1 MEQNQNPS
9 LDFVYQLYKH
19 LSGFNLSYIY
29 KGDFSDSLNETILSL
44 AETNMQIVN
53 EPSAL
58 KKKVFFIMVESLQN
72 ITRHTEANEDAANE
86 NSSLFIIQRKGK
98 DYYIT
103 SGNIIDIEKVDSLE
117 EKLKKVNS
125 LDLESLKN
133 YYREVLDLG
142 ELSSKGGAGLGLIEM
157 ARKSGNKLAFDFSP
171 INDKKSFFYFQS
183 KVNLQTAGDASLDH
197 IEPEALSA
205 AKSFHQI
212 VLTKNLN
219 FVFQGDFNHENMKT
233 VLAMTEGNMD
243 SNSQLIFRKRVINII
258 VELIQNIYKH
268 ANSPNKE
275 KESHSGIFMIE
286 RHDSKY
292 IITSGNYIF
301 NSSVPALVEKLNR
314 VNNSDASGLN
324 TLFNSLLMAEERVD
338 QRGAGLGLIDMKLKS
353 KHSLDYTISQIDGEL
368 SFFAVQVKIENT
380 NK

>member
-314 VNNSDASGLN
+314 VNNSDAGGLN
-324 TLFNSLLMAEERVD
+324 ILFNSLLMAEERVD

-353 KHSLDYTISQIDGEL
+353 KHSLDYTITQIDGGI

>member
-1 MEQNQNPS
+1 MEQHHNPN
-9 LDFVYQLYKH
+9 LDFVYQLYQH
-19 LSGFNLSYIY
+19 LSNFNLSYIY
-29 KGDFSDSLNETILSL
+29 KGDFSDTLNETILSL

-72 ITRHTEANEDAANE
+72 ITRHTEANEDAVNE
-86 NSSLFIIQRKGK
+86 NSSLFIIQRKKK

-103 SGNIIDIEKVDSLE
+103 SGNIIDIDKVAPLE

-142 ELSSKGGAGLGLIEM
+142 EISSKGGAGLGLIEM

-171 INDKKSFFYFQS
+171 INENKSFFYFQS
-183 KVNLQTAGDASLDH
+183 KVNLQTGGDNSLDH
-197 IEPEALSA
+197 IEPEALNA
-205 AKSFHQI
+205 AKNFHQI

-243 SNSQLIFRKRVINII
+243 SSSQLIFRKRVINII

-268 ANSPNKE
+268 ANSDIKE
-275 KESHSGIFMIE
+275 KDSHSGIFMIE
-286 RHDSKY
+286 RHEEKY
-292 IITSGNYIF
+292 ILTSGNLIF
-301 NSSVPALVEKLNR
+301 NSRVEALVAKLER
-314 VNNSDASGLN
+314 VNNSDVNGLN
-324 TLFNSLLMAEERVD
+324 SLFNSLLMAEERVD

-353 KHSLDYTISQIDGEL
+353 KHSLDYNISKVDNDF
-368 SFFAVQVKIENT
+368 SFFTVQVKIQNNT
-380 NK
+380 H

>member
-314 VNNSDASGLN
+314 VNNSDAGGLN
-324 TLFNSLLMAEERVD
+324 ILFNSLLMAEERVD

>member
-1 MEQNQNPS
+1 MELIHNNK
-9 LDFVYQLYKH
+9 LDFVYQLYTH
-19 LSGFNLSYIY
+19 LSNFNLSYIY
-29 KGDFSDSLNETILSL
+29 KGDFSDNLNETILSL

-72 ITRHTEANEDAANE
+72 ITRHSEANEDAANE
-86 NSSLFIIQRKGK
+86 NSSLFIIQRKKK

-103 SGNIIDIEKVDSLE
+103 SGNIIDVDKVAPLE

-133 YYREVLDLG
+133 YYREVLDVG
-142 ELSSKGGAGLGLIEM
+142 EISDKGGAGLGLIEM

-171 INDKKSFFYFQS
+171 INEKKSFFYFQS
-183 KVNLQTAGDASLDH
+183 KVNLQSGGDNSLDH
-197 IEPEALSA
+197 IEPEALSS

-243 SNSQLIFRKRVINII
+243 TNSHLIFRKRVINII

-268 ANSPNKE
+268 ANSENKL
-275 KESHSGIFMIE
+275 KETHSGIFMIE
-286 RHDSKY
+286 RHDEKY
-292 IITSGNYIF
+292 ILTSGNLIF
-301 NSSVPALVEKLNR
+301 NSRVQALVAKLER
-314 VNNSDASGLN
+314 VNNSDTTGLN
-324 TLFNSLLMAEERVD
+324 ALFNSLLMAEERAD

-353 KHSLDYTISQIDGEL
+353 KHSLDYSISKVDDEF
-368 SFFAVQVKIENT
+368 SFFTVQVKIQNST
-380 NK
+380 N

>member
-1 MEQNQNPS
+1 MELNQKHK
-9 LDFVYQLYKH
+9 LDFVYQLYTH
-19 LSGFNLSYIY
+19 LSSFNLSYIY
-29 KGDFSDSLNETILSL
+29 KGDFSDTLNETILSL

-72 ITRHTEANEDAANE
+72 ITRHSEANKDAKNE
-86 NSSLFIIQRKGK
+86 NSSLFIIQRKK
-98 DYYIT
+98 KEYYIT
-103 SGNIIDIEKVDSLE
+103 SGNIIELDKVAPLE

-133 YYREVLDLG
+133 YYREVLDVG
-142 ELSSKGGAGLGLIEM
+142 EISSKGGAGLGLIEM

-171 INDKKSFFYFQS
+171 INDTKSFFYFQS
-183 KVNLQTAGDASLDH
+183 KVNLQVPGDNSLDH
-197 IEPEALSA
+197 IEPEALGA

-243 SNSQLIFRKRVINII
+243 TNSQLIFRKRVINVI

-268 ANSPNKE
+268 ANCDSKFKE
-275 KESHSGIFMIE
+275 THSGIFMIE
-286 RHDSKY
+286 RQEEKY
-292 IITSGNYIF
+292 ILTSGNLIF
-301 NSSVPALVEKLNR
+301 NSKVEELVNKLDR
-314 VNNSDASGLN
+314 VNSSDVNGLN
-324 TLFNSLLMAEERVD
+324 ALFNTLLMAEERAD

-353 KHSLDYTISQIDGEL
+353 KHQLEYLIHKVDDDF
-368 SFFAVQVKIENT
+368 SFFTVQVKIENSF
-380 NK
+380 N